1 MAADQKTV
9 GQLTPIAVFPH
20 SHICSGPAKDSL
32 KVLQSR
38 LHDIEICL
46 LKVLSTISDD
56 ELTTALEKSAVD
68 LVASEDLGSQYPL
81 DTTAAVRSWQRVRS
95 PETRDQG
102 QNSSCPLESI
112 DSARLS
118 PNYDVDT
125 VCATEHPEPETTWQ
139 IASAPFERGHAAVH
153 AATRLHESLSGE
165 LERGG
170 VAKADEL
177 TLSRS
182 SNPPSTHLP
191 LAGYSPMENHDIQ
204 QRQQPVLSDIQ
215 QYLPGASGAL
225 GMASLPLSQQ
235 EFPGHLFW

>member
-56 ELTTALEKSAVD
+56 ELTTALEKSTMN
-68 LVASEDLGSQYPL
+68 LVVSEDLGSQYPL
-81 DTTAAVRSWQRVRS
+81 DTTAAVRSWQRVRT

-125 VCATEHPEPETTWQ
+125 VCATEHPESETTWQ
-139 IASAPFERGHAAVH
+139 IASAPSERGHAAVH

-165 LERGG
+165 SERGG
-170 VAKADEL
+170 LAKADEL

-191 LAGYSPMENHDIQ
+191 LAGYSPMKNHDV

-225 GMASLPLSQQ
+225 GMASLPLQQQ